1 MFYRAAGDL
10 VVLLHFFW
18 ILFLI
23 FGAFP
28 GRKYLPVKILH
39 IAGLSFAFIMQ
50 IFGWYCPLTDLE
62 IWLKNRYEP
71 SVTYKGSFII
81 HYVEKI
87 VYIEL
92 PPWIIFLL
100 TVILIAI
107 SVLIYHRGKTNRG
120 NPDGRTDAFRV

>member
-1 MFYRAAGDL
+1 MFYRAAADF
-10 VVLLHFFW
+10 VVLAHFFW

-23 FGAFP
+23 FGVFA
-28 GRKYLPVKILH
+28 GRKYLSVKILH
-39 IAGLSFAFIMQ
+39 IAALSFAFIMQ

-62 IWLKNRYEP
+62 IWLKSKYEP
-71 SVTYKGSFII
+71 SATYKGSFII

-107 SVLIYHRGKTNRG
+107 SVLIYHRGEKNRSS
-120 NPDGRTDAFRV
+120 

>member
-1 MFYRAAGDL
+1 MLHRTAADL

-28 GRKYLPVKILH
+28 GKKYLFVKILH
-39 IAGLSFAFIMQ
+39 IGGLSFAVIIQ
-50 IFGWYCPLTDLE
+50 IFGLYCPLTDLE
-62 IWLKNRYEP
+62 IWLRSRHELPTAYRN
-71 SVTYKGSFII
+71 SFII

-92 PPWIIFLL
+92 QPWIIFLL

-107 SVLIYHRGKTNRG
+107 SVLIYRRDRKKRNL
-120 NPDGRTDAFRV
+120 

>member
-1 MFYRAAGDL
+1 MFYRGAADF
-10 VVLLHFFW
+10 VVLVHFFW

-23 FGAFP
+23 FGAFA
-28 GRKYLPVKILH
+28 GRIYLPVKILH
-39 IAGLSFAFIMQ
+39 IAGLSFAIVMQ

-62 IWLKNRYEP
+62 IWLKNKYEP

-81 HYVEKI
+81 HYVEKL

-107 SVLIYHRGKTNRG
+107 SLFVYHRENKSR
-120 NPDGRTDAFRV
+120 DSRKR

>member
-1 MFYRAAGDL
+1 MFYRAAADL

-18 ILFLI
+18 IIFLI

-28 GRKYLPVKILH
+28 GRKYLSVKILH
-39 IAGLSFAFIMQ
+39 IAGLSFAVIMQ

-62 IWLKNRYEP
+62 IWLR
-71 SVTYKGSFII
+71 SRHGSATTYRGSFII

-92 PPWIIFLL
+92 RPWIIFLL
-100 TVILIAI
+100 TVILVAI
-107 SVLIYHRGKTNRG
+107 SVLIYRRGREE
-120 NPDGRTDAFRV
+120 

>member
-1 MFYRAAGDL
+1 MFYKAAADF
-10 VVLLHFFW
+10 VVLVHFFW

-39 IAGLSFAFIMQ
+39 IAGLCFSFIMQ

-62 IWLKNRYEP
+62 IWLKIKYEP
-71 SVTYKGSFII
+71 SLTYKGSFII

-92 PPWIIFLL
+92 SPWIIFLL

-107 SVLIYHRGKTNRG
+107 SVLVYHRGKKNKGSWER
-120 NPDGRTDAFRV
+120 

>member
-1 MFYRAAGDL
+1 MFYGAAADF

-28 GRKYLPVKILH
+28 GRKYLSVKILH
-39 IAGLSFAFIMQ
+39 IAGLSFALIMQ

-62 IWLKNRYEP
+62 IRLKSRYEP
-71 SVTYKGSFII
+71 SVTYQGSFII

-92 PPWIIFLL
+92 PPWIISLL
-100 TVILIAI
+100 TVIPIAI
-107 SVLIYHRGKTNRG
+107 SVLIYHRGEKDRNLPKR
-120 NPDGRTDAFRV
+120 